1 MNAPQSRPPAFVFL
15 ALLWLLS
22 AVGSCT
28 RARTEDRS
36 EPVRVAVA
44 SNFAPT
50 LQALA
55 RRFESRSGYR
65 VEISSGSTGKLYAQI
80 ENGAPFH
87 VFLAADAERPAL
99 LEARSLA
106 VQGTRF
112 TYAVGRLALYG
123 PGLLHPQ
130 DGAVDLTSSARGY
143 LSMANPETAP
153 YGRAARQT
161 LQKLQ
166 QWDRLE
172 PRIVRGENVA
182 QAQGFV
188 DAGSAEL
195 GFVALAGVM
204 TKAKYRHWTVP
215 EALHDPIRQDAVL
228 LSRGAEVPAARELLE
243 YLKSDEARRAIE
255 QAGYATEGP

>member
-1 MNAPQSRPPAFVFL
+1 
-15 ALLWLLS
+15 
-22 AVGSCT
+22 
-28 RARTEDRS
+28 
-36 EPVRVAVA
+36 VRVAVA

-50 LQALA
+50 LQVLA
-55 RRFESRSGYR
+55 RRFENRSGYQ
-65 VEISSGSTGKLYAQI
+65 VEISSGSTGKLHAQI

-99 LEARSLA
+99 LEARSVA

-130 DGAVDLTSSARGY
+130 DGTIDLKGSTRGY

-153 YGRAARQT
+153 YGRAARQA
-161 LQKLQ
+161 LQNLQ

-172 PRIVRGENVA
+172 SRIVRGENIA
-182 QAQGFV
+182 QAQSFV
-188 DAGSAEL
+188 ETGGAEL
-195 GFVALAGVM
+195 GFVALAGIT
-204 TKAKYRHWTVP
+204 TKAKYPHWSVP

-228 LSRGAEVPAARELLE
+228 LSRGAEMPAARELLE
-243 YLKSDEARRAIE
+243 YLKSAEARRAIE
-255 QAGYATEGP
+255 QAGYATEEP